1 MRSMTSVVWLALCGV
16 VIGLTACS
24 TEEKQPSPDSDDYFP
39 LAVGDWWVYE
49 ETDDDP
55 DTAWTTR
62 QVRLE
67 VVDSVEMDFELDAEG
82 ALPVLVVEETYP
94 SGDDL
99 ADPRVAYD
107 YDDGAVVVRKR
118 QEILDA
124 ATDAPKRTV
133 DYEPGLLRFDRGRT
147 AAGDEWDGDYMEVTV
162 SVPTQPEDGEWLLE
176 YLYEIQEPETVTVP
190 AGTFDCLVLK
200 RTCQSGYPGEDEVA
214 PEVSVFY
221 FATGVGMVKAVTGL
235 GGGVTT
241 VEELVEL
248 HVAAPDGGA

>member
-1 MRSMTSVVWLALCGV
+1 MRLMTSVVWLALCGGA
-16 VIGLTACS
+16 IGLTACG
-24 TEEKQPSPDSDDYFP
+24 TEQNQPPPGSDDYFP

-62 QVRLE
+62 QVRIE
-67 VVDSVEMDFELDAEG
+67 VVDSAEMDFDLDAEG

-107 YDDGAVVVRKR
+107 YDDGVVVVQKR
-118 QEILDA
+118 LEILDA
-124 ATDAPKRTV
+124 STDAPERTV

-147 AAGDEWDGDYMEVTV
+147 AAGDDWDGDYVQVTV
-162 SVPTQPEDGEWLLE
+162 SVPAQPDDGEWLLE

-200 RTCQSGYPGEDEVA
+200 RTCQSGYPGVDEVV

-221 FATGVGMVKAVTGL
+221 FATHVGMVKAVTVH